1 MNRYR
6 IAQIMAGVSAVA
18 FFVAAWLHT
27 SGYRAVVQQA
37 RRGVSGVA
45 PVVAALWL
53 AYGAAMVVLGGMIS
67 LVAVGRIRDG
77 RWILVLAGCFP
88 LMTVLLQLQLLEFTR
103 SSAMLSTVAAVSIAA
118 AVVFPSTREPPRSP
132 EQGTVGHDHV

>member
-1 MNRYR
+1 MTRPR
-6 IAQIMAGVSAVA
+6 IAQVLAGVVAVA

-53 AYGAAMVVLGGMIS
+53 AYAAAMVVLGGMVS

-77 RWILVLAGCFP
+77 RWVLALAGCFP
-88 LMTVLLQLQLLEFTR
+88 LVTVWLQLQLLEVTR
-103 SSAMLSTVAAVSIAA
+103 STAMFAIVAALSIAA
-118 AVVFPSTREPPRSP
+118 AVVFPSTRESP
-132 EQGTVGHDHV
+132 GAGAA